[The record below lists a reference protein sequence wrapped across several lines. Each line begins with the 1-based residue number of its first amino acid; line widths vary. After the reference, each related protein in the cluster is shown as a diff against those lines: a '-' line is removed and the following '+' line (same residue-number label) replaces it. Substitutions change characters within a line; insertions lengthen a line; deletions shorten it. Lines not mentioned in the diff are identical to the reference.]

1 MPQDASQGS
10 SCCWYYS
17 PRLPRRH
24 AASFSPAFSIA
35 TSEGLAVA
43 IVGLSANVSECTDR
57 APPMSGNGAGHYGE
71 GHGGDGND
79 SRHPCRSPWRA
90 PALRSGV
97 QIGSP
102 ADLSNPLWA
111 LILSHTSNKE
121 GHYKWPSLFGAG
133 DGNRTH
139 ASSLGS
145 CSSTIELHPR
155 FTLSKIPITRD
166 GNDSRHPCRSPL
178 RGAYA
183 SLRRPNRQ
191 SCRFVEPHASSL
203 GSCSSAIEL
212 HPQDF
217 LVLMHSA

>member
-71 GHGGDGND
+71 GYGGDGND
-79 SRHPCRSPWRA
+79 SRHPCRTPQTKKATTSGLLCLERVMGIEPTLAAWEAAVLPLNYTRVLPYQRFPSLVMGMTRDIRVARPSGA
-90 PALRSGV
+90 PTLRFGV

-102 ADLSNPLWA
+102 ADLSSPTLAAWEAAVLPL
-111 LILSHTSNKE
+111 N
-121 GHYKWPSLFGAG
+121 Y
-133 DGNRTH
+133 
-139 ASSLGS
+139 
-145 CSSTIELHPR
+145 
-155 FTLSKIPITRD
+155 TR
-166 GNDSRHPCRSPL
+166 RIFWC
-178 RGAYA
+178 
-183 SLRRPNRQ
+183 
-191 SCRFVEPHASSL
+191 
-203 GSCSSAIEL
+203 
-212 HPQDF
+212 
-217 LVLMHSA
+217 